1 MPAVLDPITNQ
12 LAPGAFNNPP
22 TNGGPRSTAPVAQ
35 RPAIRRIT
43 VKEYDS
49 MIEHGILTKYD
60 QVELLD
66 GLLINT
72 MPKGKKHAALNDI
85 IAAHLVSLLA
95 TRACVRN
102 QNPVALDDFSEPE
115 PDIVVAEAPLN
126 RYFDHHPGPA
136 EIFLA
141 LEIADSTLQ
150 YDRDDKGLAYA
161 RAGLR
166 QYLVCNVKG
175 RAIEDYRDPD
185 ADGYRSKQTY
195 ADGQSFPLAAFP
207 DITINVSDLLP
218 PETA

>member
-1 MPAVLDPITNQ
+1 MPAVLDMPTVTMQPANGVA
-12 LAPGAFNNPP
+12 APPSAQ
-22 TNGGPRSTAPVAQ
+22 VAGK
-35 RPAIRRIT
+35 PEIRRIT
-43 VKEYDS
+43 VKQYDL
-49 MIEHGILTKYD
+49 MIEHGILTEYD

-72 MPKGKKHAALNDI
+72 MPKGKKHAPLIDI
-85 IAAHLVSLLA
+85 IAAYLASLLGA
-95 TRACVRN
+95 RACVRN
-102 QNPVALDDFSEPE
+102 QNPVVLDDFSEPE
-115 PDIVVAEAPLN
+115 PDIVVAEAPLT

-175 RAIEDYRDPD
+175 RAIEDYREPD

-195 ADGQSFPLAAFP
+195 AAGQSFNLAAFP
-207 DITINVSDLLP
+207 DITINVNDLLP